1 MLVVRPSALGDVS
14 GIESLIR
21 DNEARISSLPRKR
34 VKLTE
39 RVERSIR
46 SFNGDEELAGSEFF
60 LFVLE
65 DSTTGEL
72 LGCSGIARNSDL
84 RRPFYNYRLDELIH
98 ASEAFDVH
106 TPVSIL
112 HLTHELTGSTVLCS
126 FAVKPGLIGGPE
138 FELMSRARL
147 MFIRQFPNLF
157 SDQLVVELQGV
168 YGDEG
173 QSAFWD
179 SLGRNFFNMD
189 FASAEY
195 HVATK
200 SRTLLAELMPPH
212 PIYVSMLTEQAQAVI
227 GKTDDRAK
235 SSYKL
240 LIDEGFETSSYIDI
254 FDGGPVLCAQT
265 SELKTI
271 KNAQQKTVRCG
282 AVNTGVRHMV
292 ANASIDSFRCV
303 IAQLT
308 DGMGH
313 VVRLDD
319 SVSQVLNVKD
329 GDEVSY
335 TLL

>member
-1 MLVVRPSALGDVS
+1 MLVVRPSTLDDVS

-34 VKLTE
+34 VKLSE

-46 SFNGDEELAGSEFF
+46 SFNRDPDLAGSDFF

-65 DSTTGEL
+65 DTSTGEL
-72 LGCSGIARNSDL
+72 LGCSGIARNSD
-84 RRPFYNYRLDELIH
+84 RKRPFYNYRLDELIH
-98 ASEAFDVH
+98 ASESFDVH
-106 TPVSIL
+106 TPVPIL
-112 HLTHELTGSTVLCS
+112 HLTHELTGSSVLCS
-126 FAVKPGLIGGPE
+126 FAIKAGLSGGIE
-138 FELMSRARL
+138 SELMSRARL
-147 MFIRQFPNLF
+147 MFIRQFPELF
-157 SDQLVVELQGV
+157 SEQLVVELQGV

-179 SLGRNFFNMD
+179 GLGRNFFDMD

-212 PIYVSMLTEQAQAVI
+212 PIYVSMLSEHAQSVI
-227 GKTDDRAK
+227 GKTDERAQA
-235 SSYKL
+235 SYQL
-240 LIDEGFETSSYIDI
+240 LMKEGFKASSYIDI
-254 FDGGPVLCAQT
+254 FDGGPVLCVQREQLRT
-265 SELKTI
+265 FVH
-271 KNAQQKTVRCG
+271 AQQKTLRCG
-282 AVNTGVRHMV
+282 DVNTGVRHMV
-292 ANASIDSFRCV
+292 ANASIESFRCGV
-303 IAQLT
+303 AQLT

-313 VVRLDD
+313 VLRIDA
-319 SVSQVLNVKD
+319 SVAQTLNLKD